1 MAEKKKEKSKSNK
14 PGFFARLAKYFKDA
28 KGEFKKIVWP
38 SKKQVWNSVLVVA
51 VMVLVFAVATLG
63 VDLLFS
69 TLRDLL
75 LRLF

>member
-1 MAEKKKEKSKSNK
+1 MAEKKKEKSKSSK
-14 PGFFARLAKYFKDA
+14 PGFFARLGKYFKDV

-38 SKKQVWNSVLVVA
+38 SKKQVWNSVLVVT

-63 VDLLFS
+63 VDLIFA

-75 LRLF
+75 LKLF